1 MVPSPRSTVHTPKA
15 MPPRI
20 RTTSKNP
27 ATTAPK
33 PLDERSSSSAP
44 AVSPDALA
52 GVCAEAGACAE
63 EGACA
68 GALSGAGA
76 GSTFVKTVTVWSSSS
91 AMDEDGVGACEEKT
105 AIGAAL
111 VSSPSS
117 SS

>member
-1 MVPSPRSTVHTPKA
+1 

-52 GVCAEAGACAE
+52 GVCAEAGACAAA
-63 EGACA
+63 GA

-76 GSTFVKTVTVWSSSS
+76 GSTFVKTVTVRSSSS